1 MNVKRVRKRQEL
13 KSVLKLQKAHDQAQ
27 NGDDDD
33 GSYESNCKKML
44 SQKARR
50 RLKIIKSKERFRE
63 MQATARDNTLV
74 QNRLIRRSPIAMPG
88 MEPKSDG
95 INGKD
100 FMEGALL
107 LYSISE
113 GATGTIKD
121 FDKIL
126 EALKNDTFLSRDFN
140 LERELRAYK
149 LDKDGMPKY
158 KGGGR
163 NKIKAEDVAKAAK
176 RFKVNARIIK
186 GVKTLGNFVNAAGLI
201 LTTLE
206 SFDDGRITAV
216 EAMDIL
222 MGVIAYI
229 PGYGWVM
236 SGAYSAMRM
245 TTPLNADF
253 GIKMDNGISR
263 FGEW

>member
-1 MNVKRVRKRQEL
+1 
-13 KSVLKLQKAHDQAQ
+13 
-27 NGDDDD
+27 
-33 GSYESNCKKML
+33 
-44 SQKARR
+44 
-50 RLKIIKSKERFRE
+50 
-63 MQATARDNTLV
+63 
-74 QNRLIRRSPIAMPG
+74 MPG

-100 FMEGALL
+100 FMEGAFL

-163 NKIKAEDVAKAAK
+163 SKVKPEDVAKAAK
-176 RFKVNARIIK
+176 RFKVNANVIK
-186 GVKTLGNFVNAAGLI
+186 GVRMLGNAANAFGVGI
-201 LTTLE
+201 TTIE
-206 SFDDGRITAV
+206 SLRDGEITAI
-216 EAMDIL
+216 EAADIL
-222 MGVIAYI
+222 MGIIAFF
-229 PGYGWVM
+229 PGYGWVV
-236 SGAYSAMRM
+236 SGSWSAMRM
-245 TTPLNADF
+245 TTPMNADY
-253 GIKMDNGISR
+253 GIKMDNGIRR